1 MEYCR
6 DMSTIHSVS
15 QFETLVSSIMGT
27 PPLLLKRDVVPKWV
41 TKKNAE
47 NMDKVKVKDKI
58 NTKERSIG
66 GHRESAFA
74 ILPASPSIDDNDDRG
89 QQQQ

>member
-1 MEYCR
+1 
-6 DMSTIHSVS
+6 MSTIHSVS